1 MPIGA
6 PGGASSRQHDT
17 IGPLRCWCPRHRA
30 PCPKHRGRG
39 RLSEVGR
46 PASAWI
52 RAARRGAVRSRAG
65 RQPASSR
72 PSAVPQGARS
82 VGPAGSSTE
91 GHDAPRFI
99 VLGSH
104 PELQHVADGHRGR
117 LVVWRAVRCPTS
129 VWTSTVACVLCGA
142 SALARDAQ
150 SVAAAA
156 SGRRMAAPHTDP
168 SVHTSRIARNAMM
181 TRASRNPLLLVDAL
195 STSSDGAPK
204 RLQHRR

>member
-1 MPIGA
+1 MGDAMPIGA

-72 PSAVPQGARS
+72 PSAVPQGARAVS
-82 VGPAGSSTE
+82 GLLALRPKATTRLASSCSDHTPSYSMSPMVIVADWWSGARSAVQRLFGPA
-91 GHDAPRFI
+91 P
-99 VLGSH
+99 SH
-104 PELQHVADGHRGR
+104 
-117 LVVWRAVRCPTS
+117 
-129 VWTSTVACVLCGA
+129 A
-142 SALARDAQ
+142 SC
-150 SVAAAA
+150 AA
-156 SGRRMAAPHTDP
+156 
-168 SVHTSRIARNAMM
+168 
-181 TRASRNPLLLVDAL
+181 
-195 STSSDGAPK
+195 
-204 RLQHRR
+204 HRRWPETPSLSLRQPAGVAWLHLTPTHPCTPAALLAMQ